1 MYHMQCNFCELKL
14 KLKCQELKYY
24 WWYSVICLDC
34 QSMAAW
40 FVDTVWLASSLRWS
54 WCCRL
59 SDHLWCYVLYYAF
72 SCECHLL
79 QLSCFQLYSSAVAN
93 LIIIWL
99 IEWVISRAGNNRFRW
114 IQQSESNFR
123 SSLICLAVCKA
134 VVSTSSVCLLVIKLI
149 VVYCKFKQFA
159 NMLMQHIF
167 T

>member
-14 KLKCQELKYY
+14 KLKCQELKYH

-93 LIIIWL
+93 LIIIRL
-99 IEWVISRAGNNRFRW
+99 IEWVIFRVGNNRFIW
-114 IQQSESNFR
+114 IQQNANQIEFLLEFDLSGHLQCMPVGNTTGVILGSAA
-123 SSLICLAVCKA
+123 SWLL
-134 VVSTSSVCLLVIKLI
+134 VSTIIQSFLL
-149 VVYCKFKQFA
+149 
-159 NMLMQHIF
+159 